1 MNTYTALSIVA
12 LAALI
17 HASFQ
22 LGVSMVTLLS
32 SHAGGKRLNGGHSL
46 RMVGAFLGGTVVMT
60 MLLISSTTYTSS
72 ALFRN
77 GIPTFVWEFIAG
89 ALVIVGVAVWI
100 FYYRRGDGTSLWL
113 PRPLARVLHERIQ
126 ATTLSAEAF
135 SLGLTG
141 VIAEIIFLAIPV
153 MTASL
158 AIVTLP
164 TVWQI
169 PAAIIYVAIASAGM
183 IVVSVLIG
191 SGRKLTHIQEWRE
204 SNKRFLQFISGC
216 GLLVLSGYIYVN
228 EIVATVAVA
237 GGN

>member
-1 MNTYTALSIVA
+1 MNTLTALSIVA

-17 HASFQ
+17 HTSFQ

-32 SHAGGKRLNGGHSL
+32 SHTGGKRLDGKHSL

-60 MLLISSTTYTSS
+60 ALLISSISYTTS
-72 ALFRN
+72 ALFRGN
-77 GIPTFVWEFIAG
+77 VPDFVWEFTAG
-89 ALVIVGVAVWI
+89 ALVAIGIAVWI

-113 PRPLARVLHERIQ
+113 PRPLARLLHERIQ
-126 ATTLSAEAF
+126 VTTLSAEAF
-135 SLGLTG
+135 SLGLTS
-141 VIAEIIFLAIPV
+141 VLAEIIFLVVPV
-153 MTASL
+153 TAASL
-158 AIVTLP
+158 AILTLP
-164 TVWQI
+164 TIWQL
-169 PAAIIYVAIASAGM
+169 PAVIIYVVVASLSM
-183 IVVSVLIG
+183 IVVSALIG

-228 EIVATVAVA
+228 EVVAVVAVA

>member
-1 MNTYTALSIVA
+1 MNILTAFSIVL

-17 HASFQ
+17 HTSFQ

-32 SHAGGKRLNGGHSL
+32 SHTGGKRLGDKHSL
-46 RMVGAFLGGTVVMT
+46 RLVGAFLGGTTVMT
-60 MLLISSTTYTSS
+60 ALLISSVSYISS
-72 ALFRN
+72 ALFGN
-77 GIPTFVWEFIAG
+77 HVPSFIWEFTAG
-89 ALVIVGVAVWI
+89 ALVVTGIAVWI

-113 PRPLARVLHERIQ
+113 PRPLARLLNERIQ
-126 ATTLSAEAF
+126 STTLSAEAF

-141 VIAEIIFLAIPV
+141 VIAEIIFLAVPV
-153 MTASL
+153 IAASL

-164 TVWQI
+164 AIWQL
-169 PAAIIYVAIASAGM
+169 PAVIAYVVIASLGM
-183 IVVSVLIG
+183 IIMSVLIG

-204 SNKRFLQFISGC
+204 SNKRFLQFIAGC

-228 EIVATVAVA
+228 EVVATVAIA

>member
-1 MNTYTALSIVA
+1 MNTFTALSIVA

-17 HASFQ
+17 HTSFQ

-32 SHAGGKRLNGGHSL
+32 SHASGKRLNGSHSL

-60 MLLISSTTYTSS
+60 TLLLSSISYIS
-72 ALFRN
+72 AVLFR
-77 GIPTFVWEFIAG
+77 GDVPDFVWEFTAG
-89 ALVIVGVAVWI
+89 ALVVIGIAVWI

-113 PRPLARVLHERIQ
+113 PRPLARLLHERIQ

-135 SLGLTG
+135 SLGLTS
-141 VIAEIIFLAIPV
+141 VIAEIVFLVVPV
-153 MTASL
+153 LAASL
-158 AIVTLP
+158 AIITLP
-164 TVWQI
+164 TVWQL
-169 PAAIIYVAIASAGM
+169 PAVILYVVIASISIIA
-183 IVVSVLIG
+183 VSVLIG

-204 SNKRFLQFISGC
+204 SNKRFLQFIAGC

-228 EIVATVAVA
+228 EIVAAVAVG